1 MAQLSFGLSTEYS
14 KKPAQQD
21 AKSDKVDADRQL
33 YAKYYVSQ
41 IMQLGE
47 EGIRDA
53 WSKVSCCSQSNLV
66 GLQGGSIAWRRM
78 SVIGLMCDTSAR
90 LAWSYPSLGRRCS
103 LDIPEQVMLPFLLES
118 SAPGRLPGASTLPSL
133 AERTMMASRAL
144 RRCSSVLHGLLANHD
159 SQIPCGGGPGT
170 SVPERWQSAAA
181 NICS

>member
-66 GLQGGSIAWRRM
+66 GLQEHR
-78 SVIGLMCDTSAR
+78 SA
-90 LAWSYPSLGRRCS
+90 AHVCHW
-103 LDIPEQVMLPFLLES
+103 LD
-118 SAPGRLPGASTLPSL
+118 
-133 AERTMMASRAL
+133 
-144 RRCSSVLHGLLANHD
+144 VLHKRASCVVLPVMRLEVFLGH
-159 SQIPCGGGPGT
+159 P
-170 SVPERWQSAAA
+170 
-181 NICS
+181 